1 MSVEEQIMDI
11 AGTFR
16 IYDMVR
22 ALLFVDDAAD
32 LIKVYN
38 HLDALPDFEILK
50 VDRNLANDQQL
61 TSVTILLHYLN
72 RMIIQIELRAGH
84 KDPHY
89 DQRKFL

>member
-1 MSVEEQIMDI
+1 MEEQILDI
-11 AGTFR
+11 ARTFR

-22 ALLFVDDAAD
+22 AFISVDDAAD

-50 VDRNLANDQQL
+50 VDRILGRDQQL

-72 RMIIQIELRAGH
+72 RMIIQIELRAGR
-84 KDPHY
+84 KDPHH